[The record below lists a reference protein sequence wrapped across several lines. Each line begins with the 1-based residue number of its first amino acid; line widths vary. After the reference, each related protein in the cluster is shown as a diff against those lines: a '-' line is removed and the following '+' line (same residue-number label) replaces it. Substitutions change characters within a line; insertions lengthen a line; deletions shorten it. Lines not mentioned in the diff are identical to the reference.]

1 MNKEN
6 NMISQMIKR
15 MIVEG
20 KFSEKESDQVN
31 QNIQERF
38 WIMNKTTFI
47 GWIIVICCS
56 IFFSYNYL
64 GFTITFLLLF
74 ISGIF
79 VVKKR
84 GKKNDKIQSM
94 WSNCK

>member
-1 MNKEN
+1 
-6 NMISQMIKR
+6 
-15 MIVEG
+15 
-20 KFSEKESDQVN
+20 
-31 QNIQERF
+31 
-38 WIMNKTTFI
+38 MNKTTFI

-84 GKKNDKIQSM
+84 GKKSNKIQSM
-94 WSNCK
+94 

>member
-38 WIMNKTTFI
+38 
-47 GWIIVICCS
+47 
-56 IFFSYNYL
+56 
-64 GFTITFLLLF
+64 
-74 ISGIF
+74 
-79 VVKKR
+79 
-84 GKKNDKIQSM
+84 
-94 WSNCK
+94 